1 MGPYEEKQQFNGIW
15 VFMMIALFTLPTLLI
30 TDREEFPIVLLVVGG
45 TLLLTGLLL
54 FFLKQTIRIDK
65 EGVHFKQTPIHRTY
79 RTIKWADIQSWK
91 VNKISALSDFGGWGY
106 RLTSKKTGY
115 IIAGDYGLELKTD
128 AKRLTVLSIKNK
140 EEVEQAMEKYG
151 QYV

>member
-1 MGPYEEKQQFNGIW
+1 MMPYEEKQQFNGIW
-15 VFMMIALFTLPTLLI
+15 VFILIALFTLPTLFF
-30 TDREEFPIVLLVVGG
+30 TGAEEMPIVLLVIGG

-54 FFLKQTIRIDK
+54 FFLRQTIRIDK
-65 EGVHFKQTPIHRTY
+65 EGVHFKQSPIHRTF

-91 VNKISALSDFGGWGY
+91 VYKISPLSDFGGWGY
-106 RLTSKKTGY
+106 RLTAKRTGY

-128 AKRLTVLSIKNK
+128 AKRLTVISIKHK
-140 EEVEQAMEKYG
+140 AEVEQAMEKFG